1 MSVRRLRFILALL
14 IGLGAASGPSAAQ
27 DVIYGMTAS
36 SSIGFDAGVGLV
48 RFNAST
54 PGAVT
59 TIGNFTG
66 VAAGQSLRTI
76 DFSPANGQLYAVSSN
91 ITVAQLYTVNL
102 STAALTPVG
111 PGFSLTGNTSNTVSM
126 GFNPVTNEIRV
137 ITSGNQNYRVNPTT
151 GTLVAQDTSLAY
163 AATDIN
169 AGKAPTMVAVTYT
182 NHTAG
187 ASTTTAYGWDY
198 FNDALV
204 TIGGPNGT
212 PSPNGGSMST
222 IGMPPPPT
230 SLTNQAAVGMSIS
243 PVTGILYVTH
253 DDPATGGFMSLYTR
267 DLVTGA
273 ETLVG
278 AYPAGPPAT
287 FVADI
292 SVAPVPE
299 PVWTLAGAGLVSLVV
314 SVRRRKESPPRPAA
328 R

>member
-1 MSVRRLRFILALL
+1 
-14 IGLGAASGPSAAQ
+14 
-27 DVIYGMTAS
+27 
-36 SSIGFDAGVGLV
+36 
-48 RFNAST
+48 
-54 PGAVT
+54 
-59 TIGNFTG
+59 
-66 VAAGQSLRTI
+66 
-76 DFSPANGQLYAVSSN
+76 
-91 ITVAQLYTVNL
+91 
-102 STAALTPVG
+102 
-111 PGFSLTGNTSNTVSM
+111 
-126 GFNPVTNEIRV
+126 VTNEIRV

-151 GTLVAQDTSLAY
+151 GTLIAQDTSLAY

-187 ASTTTAYGWDY
+187 ASTTTAYSWDY

-222 IGMPPPPT
+222 IGMPTPPT
-230 SLTNQAAVGMSIS
+230 TLTNQAAVGMSIS

-253 DDPATGGFMSLYTR
+253 DDPVTGGFMSLYTR

-299 PVWTLAGAGLVSLVV
+299 PAWTLAGAGLAGLAVTF
-314 SVRRRKESPPRPAA
+314 RRRLLPLTTWVFDPYQSLYTSPTRP
-328 R
+328 